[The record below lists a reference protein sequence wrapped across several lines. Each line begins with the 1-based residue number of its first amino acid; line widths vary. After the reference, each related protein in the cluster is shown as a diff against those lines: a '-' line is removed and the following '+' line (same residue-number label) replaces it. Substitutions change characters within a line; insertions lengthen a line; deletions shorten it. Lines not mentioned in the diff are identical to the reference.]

1 MNELPCQHH
10 NPHPLAKQKQMN
22 DAMHATPLPVGYYSL
37 PPGHLANV
45 VTCLE
50 MTAKPELRPA
60 PNPNSDGLSLERLG
74 ADDTERFRKLFSAV
88 GRDLMWFSRLIMP
101 EDKLAAI
108 IGDPQVHCLALVQG
122 GQDIGLLELDFR
134 EQRQCELSFFG
145 LVPSAVGGGLGRYL
159 MNEALRRSWDAP
171 ISRLWVHT
179 CTFDHPNALAF
190 YQRSGF
196 RPYAVMVEV
205 HKDPRHTGHLPRDA
219 SPNAPLIEFKEISKD

>member
-1 MNELPCQHH
+1 M
-10 NPHPLAKQKQMN
+10 
-22 DAMHATPLPVGYYSL
+22 MHQTPLSIGYHPL

-50 MTAKPELRPA
+50 MLAKPEARPLPA
-60 PNPNSDGLSLERLG
+60 IEGLSLVRLG
-74 ADDTERFRKLFSAV
+74 AADTERFRALFRAI
-88 GRDLMWFSRLIMP
+88 GQDIMWFSRLIMA
-101 EDKLAAI
+101 EEKLAGI
-108 IGDPQVHCLALVQG
+108 IGDPNVHCHALVKD

-134 EQRQCELSFFG
+134 EAGQCELSFFG
-145 LVPSAVGGGLGRYL
+145 LVPSAVGSGTGRYL
-159 MNEALRRSWDAP
+159 MHEALMRAWAQP

-205 HKDPRHTGHLPRDA
+205 HEDPRLTGHLPKHA
-219 SPNAPLIEFKEISKD
+219 SPNAPLIEGALSRLAL